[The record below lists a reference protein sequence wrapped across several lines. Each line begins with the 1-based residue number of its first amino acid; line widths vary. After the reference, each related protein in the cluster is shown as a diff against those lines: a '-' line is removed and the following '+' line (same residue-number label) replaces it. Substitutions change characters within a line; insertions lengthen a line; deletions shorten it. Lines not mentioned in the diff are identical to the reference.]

1 MKALVSYLNRMK
13 SKNEG
18 AAKLQSIAS
27 AFTHVAGTFLKNYL
41 KLTKSTTRAAP
52 QQKRRRE
59 EPPPPPSPFTSA
71 PTDDGWIRPQ
81 SHPAADYAAGT
92 GFYSPVPPT
101 TPQQQ
106 RNALSVP
113 GMSSSATTPSTETDF
128 EGSVDLQA
136 ASFLKW
142 PGHNASQP
150 EPAFVAGGAMGT
162 GTGDSGIG
170 DATEAGTAPAT
181 GEYDIDLEALM
192 AEPVGFQMQ
201 MQEANL
207 RGPLEF
213 DWFRALDSWDGAFGV
228 PDGSFGGGS

>member
-18 AAKLQSIAS
+18 AAKLLSIAS

-41 KLTKSTTRAAP
+41 KMTKSTTRAAP

-59 EPPPPPSPFTSA
+59 EPPPSPHTPA
-71 PTDDGWIRPQ
+71 PMGDEWISPQ
-81 SHPAADYAAGT
+81 AYSNYATGT
-92 GFYSPVPPT
+92 GFRSPALIATQQQQPQRHVPPIPVVAST
-101 TPQQQ
+101 
-106 RNALSVP
+106 S
-113 GMSSSATTPSTETDF
+113 TTPSTENEF
-128 EGSVDLQA
+128 EGSTVDLQA

-142 PGHNASQP
+142 PGHNANQPAVP
-150 EPAFVAGGAMGT
+150 EPSIVAGGGLGASNRDSSMGKD
-162 GTGDSGIG
+162 GG
-170 DATEAGTAPAT
+170 AATAPPIGPA
-181 GEYDIDLEALM
+181 GQFDIDIEALM

-213 DWFRALDSWDGAFGV
+213 DWFGALDSWDG
-228 PDGSFGGGS
+228 SFGGT